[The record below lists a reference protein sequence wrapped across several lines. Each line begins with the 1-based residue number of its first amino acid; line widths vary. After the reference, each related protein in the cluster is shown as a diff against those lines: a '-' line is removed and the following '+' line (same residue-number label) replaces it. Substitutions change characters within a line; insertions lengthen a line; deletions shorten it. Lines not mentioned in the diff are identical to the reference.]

1 MTFGERSGAA
11 LLRRFALDV
20 LRQDRSK
27 GSLSGKVKRAGWD
40 DAFLLSLLAQMR

>member
-20 LRQDRSK
+20 LRQDESK
-27 GSLSGKVKRAGWD
+27 GSLTGKMQRARRG
-40 DAFLLSLLAQMR
+40 